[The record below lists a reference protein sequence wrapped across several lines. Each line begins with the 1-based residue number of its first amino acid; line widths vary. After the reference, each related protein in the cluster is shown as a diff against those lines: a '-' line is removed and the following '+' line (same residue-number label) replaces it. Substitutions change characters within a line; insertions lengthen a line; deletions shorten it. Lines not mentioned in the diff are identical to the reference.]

1 MRETI
6 RVDTSN
12 SEKIVTEF
20 MSTLPG
26 DDVRQIMWRFS
37 ERYDL
42 QMVVQSARS
51 LARGTV
57 ARLVAEGA
65 RNSHEWNDKKAQLLT
80 GLDELG
86 LTTVFMDPEE
96 GGFIEGPKNLALALV
111 AFELSWVDGGAATC
125 SLASNLALSPIK
137 EKGTP
142 EQKLTYMSRCVPPL
156 PGEDR
161 QIWRGAFALTEPLPY
176 VGVDT
181 GVVSGKMRVVEWEDG
196 KEPVLHVEKRGRF
209 ITNMGFANF
218 VTAAVDSDDAR
229 IKGSAMVILEETDPG
244 LFDRGAVTLKLVH
257 QLSSTS
263 DPILSLRI
271 PASRIIG
278 GYTVKDGVIIPN
290 YNHGDVIES
299 VFRRTRVPVGI
310 MTSAKLLSAIEPV
323 IRYHR
328 TRFRGG
334 NASTPG
340 TPRFEQGLQQKEDA
354 LQRLVDVWATGEA
367 GAAFGFATVRLLDRF
382 DPLERQKDR
391 QLEEMGIKGGR
402 AQMKLFK
409 ELEKD
414 ALEFM
419 MLEKQSESNRDQA
432 RFQQLSENT
441 LVQFLITDC
450 LANVFCPACKLWNTG
465 YGATMMREAVSL
477 MGGYGITE
485 DCPGFL
491 GQKWADA
498 QLEATY
504 EGPEAVQRRQLS
516 ITMTNELFLA
526 QFRQWIEDMEELHA
540 AHPQAGASTLAS
552 AMELWLCTM
561 EYLQTTKDADGK
573 ALYHSQRHGV
583 VFPIAD
589 ALCWLLVTRQQILD
603 LLELKAKGPENP
615 VVAEGL
621 GGYVN
626 FFSDLC
632 HTQAARAAGEV
643 ARTCAELTYGYLRQP
658 ENYHDALQNFK
669 NLRHRV
675 ELKLAGARLA
685 KDRAANAISKV
696 MIPEALD
703 YPA

>member
-1 MRETI
+1 MDATGSGS
-6 RVDTSN
+6 TT
-12 SEKIVTEF
+12 TEL

-26 DDVRQIMWRFS
+26 DDVRQILWRFS
-37 ERYDL
+37 DRFEL
-42 QMVVQSARS
+42 QMIVQSARS
-51 LARGTV
+51 LARGLV

-65 RNSHEWNDKKAQLLT
+65 RNTHEWTERKAELLT
-80 GLDELG
+80 GFDEVG

-96 GGFIEGPKNLALALV
+96 GGFLGGPKNLALALV

-125 SLASNLALSPIK
+125 SLASNLALSPIH

-142 EQKLTYMSRCVPPL
+142 EQRHTYMSRCVPPL

-161 QIWRGAFALTEPLPY
+161 KPWRGAFALTEPLPY

-181 GVVSGKMRVVEWEDG
+181 GILSGRMRIAEWEDG
-196 KEPVLHVEKRGRF
+196 KEPLLQVEKRGRF

-218 VTAAVDSDDAR
+218 VTAAVDSDDPR

-244 LFDRGAVTLKLVH
+244 TFDRGSVTLKLVH

-263 DPILSLRI
+263 DPILSLKV

-290 YNHGDVIES
+290 ENHGDVIES
-299 VFRRTRVPVGI
+299 VFRRTRVPVSV
-310 MTSAKLLSAIEPV
+310 MSSAKLLSAVEPV
-323 IRYHR
+323 IRYQR

-334 NASTPG
+334 AASSPG
-340 TPRFEQGLQQKEDA
+340 SPRYDQGLQQKEDA
-354 LQRLVDVWATGEA
+354 LQRLVDFWATGEA
-367 GAAFGFATVRLLDRF
+367 GAALGFAAARLFDTF
-382 DPLERQKDR
+382 DPVEREKDR
-391 QLEEMGIKGGR
+391 ILAERGITGAR

-414 ALEFM
+414 ALEFLA
-419 MLEKQSESNRDQA
+419 LEALPPSERNGERYRELED
-432 RFQQLSENT
+432 NT
-441 LVQFLITDC
+441 LVQFLITDA
-450 LANVFCPACKLWNTG
+450 LTNVFCPACKLWNTG

-491 GQKWADA
+491 AQKWMDA

-516 ITMTNELFLA
+516 ITMLNELFLF
-526 QFRQWIEDMEELHA
+526 QFRRWITDLRA
-540 AHPQAGASTLAS
+540 ISGRRPGTGACTLAS
-552 AMELWLCTM
+552 AMELWLWTLDF
-561 EYLQTTKDADGK
+561 LQKNKDADGK
-573 ALYHSQRHGV
+573 PLYHSSRHGV
-583 VFPIAD
+583 VFPFSD
-589 ALCWLLVTRQQILD
+589 ALCWILTSRQQILD
-603 LLELKAKGPENP
+603 LLELEEKGPENP
-615 VVAEGL
+615 VLAEGL
-621 GGYVN
+621 AGFVT

-632 HTQAARAAGEV
+632 HVQAARSAGEV
-643 ARTCAELTYGYLRQP
+643 GRICAELVYGYSRHSDAPIQEFAALRQRL
-658 ENYHDALQNFK
+658 DVCLT
-669 NLRHRV
+669 
-675 ELKLAGARLA
+675 GARLA
-685 KDRAANAISKV
+685 KDRAALAVSKV